1 MMALRHAGMLEV
13 NEFLVLDYIRDSETT
28 TRPEIGR
35 ALDLSDSSV
44 SRIVGRLLKSGLVV
58 ESPGQAT
65 SAGRPRNTIT
75 FNHQAGS
82 VLAIDLG
89 ATTCHGMLT
98 DLSGTILDEDER
110 PTTGRDG
117 AFAALW
123 ATISALREASSK
135 RELGVGAVAVGIPA
149 ILDPDSGM
157 AVGGPALDWE
167 GFEILGRLRALL
179 DTPFLVEND
188 ANLAALA
195 HAWRG
200 DARGLRDFVTVV
212 MGAGIGA
219 AVVANGRL
227 VKGRHNAAGE
237 LGYLLTSRD
246 QLHVVER
253 GQTDDPGEPLVGY
266 GGLEKLAASRSI
278 AERAAARI
286 AAGEASAMTRDT
298 ITADAI
304 FSAAK
309 AGDALAGRVVDE
321 LLDDTALALAAIAV
335 VVDPEVIILDG
346 SIGRSLEPYLGAL
359 AERLA
364 GRLPAVPRLH
374 VSGLGLNATVLG
386 AVAAALQLAR
396 ERSAP
401 AALFG
406 AFMVSGR
413 VERDA

>member
-1 MMALRHAGMLEV
+1 MMALRHAAMLEV
-13 NEFLVLDYIRDSETT
+13 NEFLVLDYIRDHETT

-44 SRIVGRLLKSGLVV
+44 SRIVGRLLRSALVV

-65 SAGRPRNTIT
+65 SAGRPRSTIT
-75 FNHQAGS
+75 FNHRAGS
-82 VLAIDLG
+82 VLAVDLG
-89 ATTCHGMLT
+89 GTTCHGRLT
-98 DLSGTILDEDER
+98 DLSGTTLDEHER
-110 PTTGRDG
+110 PTAGQPG
-117 AFAALW
+117 AFAALS
-123 ATISALREASSK
+123 ATISTLRGASAK
-135 RELGVGAVAVGIPA
+135 RGLHVDAVAVGIPA

-167 GFEILGRLRALL
+167 GFEIVGRLRAML
-179 DTPFLVEND
+179 DAPFLVEND

-246 QLHVVER
+246 QLHALR
-253 GQTDDPGEPLVGY
+253 GGKTDDVGEPLFGY
-266 GGLEKLAASRSI
+266 GGLETLAAGPSLAR
-278 AERAAARI
+278 RATALI
-286 AAGEASAMTRDT
+286 AAGAASSLAGHA
-298 ITADAI
+298 ITTDAI
-304 FSAAK
+304 FAAAK
-309 AGDALAGRVVDE
+309 AGDPLARGIIDD
-321 LLDDTALALAAIAV
+321 LLDDTALALAAITV

-346 SIGRSLEPYLGAL
+346 TVGRSLEPYLAAL
-359 AERLA
+359 EERLA
-364 GRLPAVPRLH
+364 GRLPAAPRLL
-374 VSGLGLNATVLG
+374 VSGLGPNATVVG

-401 AALFG
+401 TALFG
-406 AFMVSGR
+406 AFTVSGR